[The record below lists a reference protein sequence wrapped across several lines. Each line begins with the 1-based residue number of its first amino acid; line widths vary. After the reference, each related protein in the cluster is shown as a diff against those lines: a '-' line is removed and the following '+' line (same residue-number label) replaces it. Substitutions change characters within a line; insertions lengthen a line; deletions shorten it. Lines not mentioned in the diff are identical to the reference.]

1 MPFNA
6 RSSFLFSNLYSNNCN
21 KLLEVNGPTYRVK
34 TVFIQCTLNGYIRC
48 NMSAQL
54 QRGLGW
60 SRPLLSFKVK
70 ILFDDFTYYDD
81 NDDTEA
87 DTMMDVVYEVGSDD
101 D

>member
-1 MPFNA
+1 
-6 RSSFLFSNLYSNNCN
+6 
-21 KLLEVNGPTYRVK
+21 
-34 TVFIQCTLNGYIRC
+34 
-48 NMSAQL
+48 MSAQL

-101 D
+101 DWFWIFINRPVQMWNSFLCLCPYMF

>member
-1 MPFNA
+1 
-6 RSSFLFSNLYSNNCN
+6 
-21 KLLEVNGPTYRVK
+21 
-34 TVFIQCTLNGYIRC
+34 
-48 NMSAQL
+48 MSAQL

-81 NDDTEA
+81 NDDTET

-101 D
+101 DWFWIFINCPVQMWNSFLCLCPYMF